1 MKLVAS
7 EHDIQT
13 AILNYLGYKG
23 IKAIRVNAGRYA
35 IGEGKSRRMI
45 MGAPTGTPDIIGV
58 IPGGRALYVEVKR
71 PGGKPRPT
79 QVDVMAEYKY
89 LGALVCVATSVEEL
103 HETLR
108 KEGAI

>member
-1 MKLVAS
+1 MKLIPR

-13 AILNYLGYKG
+13 AILNYLGNKG

-35 IGEGKSRRMI
+35 VGEGKNRRMI

-71 PGGKPRPT
+71 PGKKPRPS
-79 QVDVMAEYKY
+79 QVQVMDEYKY
-89 LGALVCVATSVEEL
+89 FGAVVCVATSVDEL
-103 HETLR
+103 QETLR
-108 KEGAI
+108 KEGV